1 MYSCECWNIQL
12 SIPSKCYFPQ
22 IVWFTVNEFSLP
34 IIIWWSFRSPPDI
47 GHCCRKHE
55 RKYLEISACSSGGR
69 RPRYPPQPR
78 EWRKL
83 SIDKRDFELR
93 ERPLLFWMESCLW
106 KIAFIINSYFHAG
119 RWKMAVALFVSDG
132 NKVICILK
140 CKPWPH
146 SMCDILYIFNSLL
159 VETSSQQNIILLEFL
174 VWEVSS
180 GQSIIFRLVGRTNL
194 TPEARGINQTGLH
207 KFPNRGKTNRENRK
221 SITEEKTENISYLM
235 LQIGVS
241 CCRGR
246 GGPWKYISMSYMII
260 RRRAIQ
266 LECLFLC
273 LFVLLKD

>member
-1 MYSCECWNIQL
+1 MLKHPHRL

-174 VWEVSS
+174 VWESK
-180 GQSIIFRLVGRTNL
+180 FWAEHNFPVGWSDKSD
-194 TPEARGINQTGLH
+194 ARGPRDQSDRITQISKQRKNKQ
-207 KFPNRGKTNRENRK
+207 GK
-221 SITEEKTENISYLM
+221 S
-235 LQIGVS
+235 
-241 CCRGR
+241 
-246 GGPWKYISMSYMII
+246 
-260 RRRAIQ
+260 
-266 LECLFLC
+266 
-273 LFVLLKD
+273 